1 MAGMKKKRILASLS
15 VGVFGALIGFLEGF
29 AGTLEG
35 IDNGRSSYY
44 AHFTLPAG
52 AISGFLLCFF
62 LSIVYLRFMTNR
74 SWQSGLGWG
83 SLFGA
88 IAGALS
94 GLIIGIALIFAKVH
108 DLWWAIPSALS
119 GAVVGLIMS
128 AIFGRSF
135 LAKLT
140 NISD

>member
-1 MAGMKKKRILASLS
+1 
-15 VGVFGALIGFLEGF
+15 
-29 AGTLEG
+29 
-35 IDNGRSSYY
+35 
-44 AHFTLPAG
+44 
-52 AISGFLLCFF
+52 
-62 LSIVYLRFMTNR
+62 MTNR